1 MLSKIKVYGRLARF
15 LGERTFEAEISSPTD
30 AFRFLLANFPSL
42 ESHMMEQNYCVKVGD
57 YEINETEL
65 DIPTGSQE
73 IKIVPVIMG
82 AKKGFGRFLL
92 GAILIGVAVFAPAAG
107 GGLGSA
113 KGTLL
118 FGTTGGGALAA
129 AAGNLGIYL
138 ALSGI
143 SQMITPTEDVGAD
156 SDDPSSFTF
165 NGVQNTIRAGVA
177 IPVVYG
183 EIFTGSLVVSGGID
197 TDDYSG

>member
-15 LGERTFEAEISSPTD
+15 LGKRTFEAEISSPVD

-92 GAILIGVAVFAPAAG
+92 GAVLIGVAIFAPTV
-107 GGLGSA
+107 GLGLGTGTSA
-113 KGTLL
+113 FM
-118 FGTTGGGALAA
+118 FGTSGGGALLA

-183 EIFTGSLVVSGGID
+183 EIFTGSLVISGGID

>member
-57 YEINETEL
+57 YEIGETEL
-65 DIPTGSQE
+65 DTPTGSQE

-82 AKKGFGRFLL
+82 ARKGFGRFLL

-107 GGLGSA
+107 VGLGSA

-129 AAGNLGIYL
+129 AAGNVGIYL
-138 ALSGI
+138 ALSGAAEMI
-143 SQMITPTEDVGAD
+143 SPTPSPDSA
-156 SDDPSSFTF
+156 SDDPASFTF
-165 NGVQNTIRAGVA
+165 NGIQNTIRAGVA

-197 TDDYSG
+197 TDDFSG

>member
-15 LGERTFEAEISSPTD
+15 LGKRTFEAEISSPTD

-73 IKIVPVIMG
+73 IRIVPVIMG

-107 GGLGSA
+107 LGLGGGSP
-113 KGTLL
+113 LL

>member
-30 AFRFLLANFPSL
+30 ALRFLLANFPSL

-57 YEINETEL
+57 YEISETEL
-65 DIPTGSQE
+65 DTPTGSQE

-82 AKKGFGRFLL
+82 ARKGIGKFLL
-92 GAILIGVAVFAPAAG
+92 GAVLIGVAVFAPAAG
-107 GGLGSA
+107 LGLGSA
-113 KGTLL
+113 QGTLL

-129 AAGNLGIYL
+129 AAGNVGIYL
-138 ALSGI
+138 ALSGAAEMI
-143 SQMITPTEDVGAD
+143 SPTPSPDSA
-156 SDDPSSFTF
+156 SDDPASFTF
-165 NGVQNTIRAGVA
+165 NGIQNTIRAGVA

-197 TDDYSG
+197 TDDFSG